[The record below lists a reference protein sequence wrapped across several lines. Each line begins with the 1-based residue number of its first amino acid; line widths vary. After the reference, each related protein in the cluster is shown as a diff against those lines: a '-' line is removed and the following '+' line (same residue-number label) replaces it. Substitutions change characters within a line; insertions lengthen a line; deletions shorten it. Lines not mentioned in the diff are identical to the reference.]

1 MRDYDDVGSIPCYPD
16 ELNQVWTNLVN
27 NALHAMDYKGTLT
40 IAVKRPTDSQELMVA
55 VSDTGHGMS
64 EEVKAKIFAPFYT
77 TKRAGEGSGLGL
89 DIVKKI
95 IDKHQG
101 RIEVE
106 SEVGRGTTFSIFL
119 PVV

>member
-1 MRDYDDVGSIPCYPD
+1 
-16 ELNQVWTNLVN
+16 
-27 NALHAMDYKGTLT
+27 
-40 IAVKRPTDSQELMVA
+40 
-55 VSDTGHGMS
+55 MS
-64 EEVKAKIFAPFYT
+64 EEVKAKIFTPFFT

-95 IDKHQG
+95 IDQHQG

-119 PVV
+119 PVA

>member
-1 MRDYDDVGSIPCYPD
+1 
-16 ELNQVWTNLVN
+16 
-27 NALHAMDYKGTLT
+27 
-40 IAVKRPTDSQELMVA
+40 
-55 VSDTGHGMS
+55 MS
-64 EEVKAKIFAPFYT
+64 EEVKAKIFAPFFT

-119 PVV
+119 PVA